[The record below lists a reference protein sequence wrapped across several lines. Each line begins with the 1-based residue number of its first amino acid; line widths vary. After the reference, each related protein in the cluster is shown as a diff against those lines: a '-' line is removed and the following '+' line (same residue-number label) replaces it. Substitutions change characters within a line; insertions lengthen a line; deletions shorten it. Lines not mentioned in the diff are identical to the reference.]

1 MKRAYFL
8 FAAVS
13 FAWGGAV
20 AAPFEAVVS
29 RNGDVRLFDPTH
41 PMSTTN
47 PVTVDSGLAPG
58 AGFGVLKKGTLSGG
72 RLSGIEN
79 SLLGYLKGQQ
89 LFTVGLGVGDD
100 RTPRRVSLHTD
111 FCDVVQDARSISHPA
126 RTWLLTVRAGA
137 DRICFTGDDV
147 VTAVRVD
154 MPQDQSGKSPAGLR
168 NLFANHTATG
178 SIAGL
183 LTIEKNPAG
192 TGPAMVHRSAG
203 FGSRQLVM
211 PLADTGAFGSSFYSH
226 YKELPAHFYF
236 KLTPAGT
243 SVQQLYRYDRPG
255 NGLSLVGPLHTFA
268 ATGPDESHLSRGTA
282 DLTHFYFQD
291 GRTILRIPHD
301 ASGPA
306 ALQTLAV
313 LGFGIYGMRTNGA
326 MNRVAFDSDN
336 GVQSVLKTGGG
347 LVSLATGGYNELV
360 AVGGS
365 GQVYTNV
372 TGYTRPI
379 PVTARQIAADGSSVL
394 DTPNAYFSGV
404 VMPAAFDYDA
414 DFGDSPASVVRM
426 TLGGGNAVLSLRRAV
441 DGSARRTLGTLFGVL
456 SLTAFCDQYGGNG
469 FCSIAD
475 LIDHGR
481 SQLECQGGAYCAF
494 GALIERGGGA
504 SDVDAFVFDSR
515 VGASVAP
522 MHTTSGV
529 DDLVAD

>member
-1 MKRAYFL
+1 MKRAHFL
-8 FAAVS
+8 FAALS
-13 FAWGGAV
+13 FAWGSAVGA
-20 AAPFEAVVS
+20 PLEPVVS
-29 RNGDVRLFDPTH
+29 RHGDVRLFDPAR

-47 PVTVDSGLAPG
+47 PVTVDSGLPPG
-58 AGFGVLKKGTLSGG
+58 ASFGVLRKGTLSGG
-72 RLSGIEN
+72 RRSGVEN
-79 SLLGYLKGQQ
+79 SLLGYFKGQQ
-89 LFTVGLGVGDD
+89 LFTVGLGDADD
-100 RTPRRVSLHTD
+100 RTPRRVSLHAD
-111 FCDVVQDARSISHPA
+111 FCDVVQDARSVRTPA
-126 RTWLLTVRAGA
+126 RTWVLTVRSGP
-137 DRICFTGDDV
+137 DRTCFTGDDV
-147 VTAVRVD
+147 FTAVRVD
-154 MPQDQSGKSPAGLR
+154 TPQDQPGKSPAGLR
-168 NLFANHTATG
+168 NLFANLTATG
-178 SIAGL
+178 TIAGL

-192 TGPAMVHRSAG
+192 SGPAMVHRSAG

-211 PLADTGAFGSSFYSH
+211 PLADTGTFGGSFYRH
-226 YKELPAHFYF
+226 YKELPAYFYF

-291 GRTILRIPHD
+291 GRTILRVPHD

-306 ALQTLAV
+306 AVQTLAA
-313 LGFGIYGMRTNGA
+313 LDFGLYGMRTNAA
-326 MNRVAFDSDN
+326 MDRVVFDSDY

-404 VMPAAFDYDA
+404 TMPAAFDYDA
-414 DFGDSPASVVRM
+414 DFDNAPASVVRV
-426 TLGGGNAVLSLRRAV
+426 TLSGGNAVLSLRKAA
-441 DGSARRTLGTLFGVL
+441 DGSARRTLGTVFGVL
-456 SLTAFCDQYGGNG
+456 SLTAFCDQYGGDG

-475 LIDHGR
+475 LIDHSRGH
-481 SQLECQGGAYCAF
+481 LECHGGAYCAF
-494 GALIERGGGA
+494 GALIDRGDGA
-504 SDVDAFVFDSR
+504 SDIDAYLFDSR

-522 MHTTSGV
+522 MQVTPGV
-529 DDLVAD
+529 DDLVGD